1 MDYVGSEELPLKLL
15 AELIQRD
22 CGIVLS
28 RFHLNRTNIMGIGKL
43 RLLHNEIYLHA
54 VVGIGARVVAV
65 EIQAMTT
72 RHKHLCHYILNNH
85 P

>member
-1 MDYVGSEELPLKLL
+1 MDYVGSVELPLKLL

-43 RLLHNEIYLHA
+43 RFLHKEIYLHA
-54 VVGIGARVVAV
+54 VVGIGA
-65 EIQAMTT
+65 
-72 RHKHLCHYILNNH
+72 
-85 P
+85 